1 MEKSDV
7 MFYSAYIILFILLG
21 VWFLF
26 WALDYV
32 GLGEMFLLWLL
43 SAGVLMILLGTVRT
57 REAPSG
63 STILLGGGMLL
74 SIVMLMFLAI
84 VTDIVGGWIGAAIG
98 MILIGIVVFIIL
110 LLNMRK

>member
-1 MEKSDV
+1 M
-7 MFYSAYIILFILLG
+7 MFHSAYIILFIMLG

-26 WALDYV
+26 WALEYV
-32 GLGEMFLLWLL
+32 NLGEMFLLWLL

-63 STILLGGGMLL
+63 STLLLGSGMLL

-84 VTDIVGGWIGAAIG
+84 ITDVVGGWVGAAVG
-98 MILIGIVVFIIL
+98 MILIGIAVFIIM
-110 LLNMRK
+110 LLNIRQSRR